1 MAVATTQ
8 EYWTA
13 RVRGTDPNASD
24 LADTS
29 NKNTQWSVSGGGTGA
44 VDGDYWKI
52 SGSGGKIY
60 TTAPSSDYTSY
71 TILTCL
77 KMTTAADNNG
87 VLLKL
92 DNGTHSVQVQS
103 TGNTNTVKLVGTTTV
118 TSGDLDFDMGDDE
131 AVPVMLRLTL
141 NATTN
146 KARLY
151 MHEIIEDDDAT
162 THYLEVT
169 ATNDSSGS
177 RSIQWGNATGNI
189 SWAST
194 YATYHGAFDPEELML
209 SDFATDSLSRMGIAI
224 VNRLKDSDR
233 PYLKT
238 HVSDANI
245 VYGYDISSKMIS
257 RLGTPA
263 IHVLVTEISSPTFAS
278 LGGGKVEQEYEV
290 TVFNTTRGTNY
301 KNAYRHCLNIA
312 GEVFDEIYRNTGL
325 NGTTDSL
332 INYSAKF
339 DHKVDN
345 DETICIHQLK
355 FTYRRRID
363 MRHR

>member
-8 EYWTA
+8 EFWTA
-13 RVRGTDPNASD
+13 RIKGTDPNASD

-29 NKNTQWSVSGGGTGA
+29 NKNTQFSVSGGGTGV
-44 VDGDYWKI
+44 VDGDFWRI

-60 TTAPSSDYTSY
+60 TTSPSASYTSY
-71 TILTCL
+71 TALAFI
-77 KMTTAADNNG
+77 KMTTAADNSG
-87 VLLKL
+87 VLLRL
-92 DNGTHSVQVQS
+92 DNGTHSVEVQS

-118 TSGDLDFDMGDDE
+118 TSSDLDFDMGDDE
-131 AVPVMLRLTL
+131 AVPVVLRLTL
-141 NATTN
+141 DSSTN

-151 MHEIIEDDDAT
+151 MHEIIEDDNAT

-169 ATNDSSGS
+169 ASNDATGS
-177 RSIQWGNATGNI
+177 RSIQWGNATGDI
-189 SWAST
+189 SWGAFYS
-194 YATYHGAFDPEELML
+194 TYHGAFDPDELMV
-209 SDFATDSLSRMGIAI
+209 SDFATDAISRMGIAI
-224 VNRLKDSDR
+224 VNRLQNSAR
-233 PYLKT
+233 PYIKT

-263 IHVLVTEISSPTFAS
+263 IHVLVTNLRSPNFAS
-278 LGGGKVEQEYEV
+278 LGGGKVEQEYQV
-290 TVFNTTRGTNY
+290 TVFVTTRGTNY

-325 NGTTDSL
+325 KGTTDSL
-332 INYSAKF
+332 IEYEAQL
-339 DHKVDN
+339 DHKIDN